1 MVWGR
6 GAACCAPTFVFCAS
20 CPNYPGASCLQL
32 RAPRTHLF
40 GRVRSA
46 RMMLSRFGEIAR
58 LCWMSIPTHFP
69 HVRIDAFVVMPD
81 HVHGILV
88 LGARYPHACAV
99 GRISAGSLGVVVRS
113 FKSAVASRINVLRG
127 AGVGGIWQRNYFD
140 QVVRNVDDLNRVR
153 QYIRDNPARWGR
165 NRTSEMFGGPL

>member
-32 RAPRTHLF
+32 RAPRTHVTRDNARCPPPNRLRAATLRTKNIRMDTPWHPRVSMHRRSLRLRSHDYSSPGAYFVTICASSHLF

-58 LCWMSIPTHFP
+58 LCWMSIPRHFP

-99 GRISAGSLGVVVRS
+99 GRISA
-113 FKSAVASRINVLRG
+113 
-127 AGVGGIWQRNYFD
+127 
-140 QVVRNVDDLNRVR
+140 
-153 QYIRDNPARWGR
+153 
-165 NRTSEMFGGPL
+165 